1 MKGRFALLALAL
13 SACADPEGGF
23 DASKP
28 VVVDEAPAELL
39 SSYNLFAWSPEAGFE
54 FNDRVVPYDLNMPL
68 FSDYALKQRAVY
80 LPEGTAATFEPE
92 KALEFPVGT
101 VLVKNFYFAADLRAP
116 EANRKLIET
125 RLLIRRDKGW
135 DALPYVWDEDQQ
147 DARLAPSG
155 EVRPISFTDREGLP
169 RVASYLVPQ
178 RNQCQ
183 GCHAIKD
190 DDGKVVMTP
199 IGPKARNLNRD
210 HDYGGATGK
219 VNQLE
224 HLASLGKLDGLPPVE
239 SIVPSYDF
247 SLIEEHGLEAVPA
260 EKLEAAARDYLDV
273 NCAHCHNPRGVQ
285 GITSQLFL
293 DKATQDTFH
302 LGYCKRPGS
311 AGAGTGGLRYDIV
324 PGDPDASILVYRAE
338 TEEVGAMMPLLGRSV
353 THTSGVALL
362 RAWVGA
368 MPPVDCN

>member
-1 MKGRFALLALAL
+1 MKGRFALLALAF

-92 KALEFPVGT
+92 QALEFPVGT

-147 DARLAPSG
+147 DA
-155 EVRPISFTDREGLP
+155 
-169 RVASYLVPQ
+169 
-178 RNQCQ
+178 
-183 GCHAIKD
+183 
-190 DDGKVVMTP
+190 
-199 IGPKARNLNRD
+199 
-210 HDYGGATGK
+210 
-219 VNQLE
+219 
-224 HLASLGKLDGLPPVE
+224 
-239 SIVPSYDF
+239 
-247 SLIEEHGLEAVPA
+247 
-260 EKLEAAARDYLDV
+260 
-273 NCAHCHNPRGVQ
+273 
-285 GITSQLFL
+285 
-293 DKATQDTFH
+293 
-302 LGYCKRPGS
+302 
-311 AGAGTGGLRYDIV
+311 
-324 PGDPDASILVYRAE
+324 
-338 TEEVGAMMPLLGRSV
+338 
-353 THTSGVALL
+353 
-362 RAWVGA
+362 
-368 MPPVDCN
+368 